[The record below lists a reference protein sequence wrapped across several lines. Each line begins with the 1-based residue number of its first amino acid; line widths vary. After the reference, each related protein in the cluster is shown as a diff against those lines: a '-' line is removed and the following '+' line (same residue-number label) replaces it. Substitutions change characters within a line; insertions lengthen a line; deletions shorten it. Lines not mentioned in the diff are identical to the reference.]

1 MNTIIRN
8 LCSHALLAVGYSDQ
22 SNSFIVRNSWGK
34 YWVGENNYGFFL
46 KYMNFL
52 QGDNGY
58 CYIPYEY
65 MTNPN
70 FCFDVW
76 TIRQLASDDFGQEH
90 WDNDDSINYYQTDED
105 PDDNEENGRAIKQ
118 YDNDDDLIQDTKT
131 FAEQMLGSFISL
143 AL

>member
-1 MNTIIRN
+1 M
-8 LCSHALLAVGYSDQ
+8 
-22 SNSFIVRNSWGK
+22 K
-34 YWVGENNYGFFL
+34 
-46 KYMNFL
+46 FL

-90 WDNDDSINYYQTDED
+90 WDNDDSINYYQVDED

>member
-1 MNTIIRN
+1 
-8 LCSHALLAVGYSDQ
+8 
-22 SNSFIVRNSWGK
+22 
-34 YWVGENNYGFFL
+34 
-46 KYMNFL
+46 
-52 QGDNGY
+52 
-58 CYIPYEY
+58 

-90 WDNDDSINYYQTDED
+90 WDNDDSINYYQVDED